1 MLRIF
6 LDVHG
11 VNNVPHCAV
20 ASSIASSHEDLHEV
34 TSMSSCVDLNSQSL
48 VPSILCHKEW
58 TSVWNG
64 HQQPRFI
71 LIHKLFQ

>member
-6 LDVHG
+6 LDVHE

-34 TSMSSCVDLNSQSL
+34 TSMSSCVDLNSQS
-48 VPSILCHKEW
+48 PNSLCHKEW
-58 TSVWNG
+58 TSVWNS

-71 LIHKLFQ
+71 VIHKLFQ